1 MMFFIS
7 FISLSNLLTTK
18 LSIMKKLLF
27 LLLAC
32 FIVASC
38 TTEKKELK
46 YTLKINVDTIVD
58 GYAYLQKR
66 AGGEWIKFDSSAQ
79 ENASYVMQGVL
90 DFPSMYYVFI
100 KDIKRNVPIFLDAGD
115 ITIEVFKDDYDATTI
130 TGSPAHDQYKGF
142 EDEIAV
148 FDEKLHAIYQEYR
161 TARDSG
167 LVEVKDS
174 LSQVMDGIYEEQQAF
189 IKEYVFNN
197 NANVTSPYITYS
209 NSYSWTVDELENI
222 VNNFD
227 PSLEASPDYIFL
239 ADRLVV
245 LKRVD
250 IGQPLVDFAMKDT
263 NDIDIHLS
271 ELSKGKYLLV
281 DFWASWCGPCRTEN
295 PNIVACYNDFHEK
308 GFDVLGVSFDKSRE
322 NWIQAIHNDS
332 LSWNHVSDLLYW
344 NNAAGKLYGV
354 RSIPSSILLDPD
366 GIIIAKNLH
375 GEELREKLEEL
386 MP

>member
-1 MMFFIS
+1 
-7 FISLSNLLTTK
+7 
-18 LSIMKKLLF
+18 
-27 LLLAC
+27 LLAC
-32 FIVASC
+32 FIAASC

-66 AGGEWIKFDSSAQ
+66 ANGEWVKLDSSAQ
-79 ENASYVMQGVL
+79 ENASYVMHGVL
-90 DFPSMYYVFI
+90 DFPSMHYIFI
-100 KDIKRNVPIFLDAGD
+100 KGIKRNVPIFLDDGD

-130 TGSPAHDQYKGF
+130 MGSPAHDQYRGF
-142 EDEIAV
+142 EDETAV
-148 FDEKLHAIYQEYR
+148 FDEKLHAVYQEYR

-167 LVEVKDS
+167 LLEVKDS
-174 LSQVMDGIYEEQQAF
+174 LSQVMDGIYDEQQAF

-197 NANVTSPYITYS
+197 NANVTSPYIAYR
-209 NSYSWTVDELENI
+209 NSYSWTADELENI
-222 VNNFD
+222 INNFD
-227 PSLEASPDYIFL
+227 PSLETSPDYIFL

-263 NDIDIHLS
+263 NDVDIHLS

-366 GIIIAKNLH
+366 GIIIAKTLR